1 MSKNTRISTELRS
14 VETLIKKDFSKE
26 ETISGLYKYIFKSNG
41 KKIRARLCLTTSS
54 KTKNKEKIKLAS
66 VIELLHTATL
76 IHDDVVDDSPT
87 RRGSQSVNN
96 LWTNSHGVLIGDYIY
111 SKAFIYLVDI
121 GNKKILKELADTT
134 NDIAQGELIQ
144 LDAINNVDITLNK
157 LKKISYFKTGRLFE
171 AAAKTGAIISNEN
184 KIFISNVSECA
195 KNLGILFQITDDL
208 LDYSGNNKIGK
219 PVFQDIKEGKVTYPF
234 FYAYKNANT
243 KQKKYLKELL
253 GFSKKLKS
261 KDIELIS
268 SLQGIKKTKQLAKK
282 YHNRAIEFAKKIKN
296 LDIRKEMIELADIA
310 LNRDK

>member
-76 IHDDVVDDSPT
+76 IHDDVVDGSPT

>member
-1 MSKNTRISTELRS
+1 MNKYTKISKELRS

-26 ETISGLYKYIFKSNG
+26 NTISGLYKYIFKSNG

-76 IHDDVVDDSPT
+76 IHDDVVDESPT
-87 RRGSQSVNN
+87 RRGIRSVNN
-96 LWTNSHGVLIGDYIY
+96 VWTNAHGVLIGDYIY

-134 NDIAQGELIQ
+134 NDIAQGELVQ
-144 LDAINNVDITLNK
+144 LDAVNNVNITLNK

-171 AAAKTGAIISNEN
+171 AAAKTGAIIANEN
-184 KIFISNVSECA
+184 KAFNYNVSECA
-195 KNLGILFQITDDL
+195 KNLGILFQIIDDL
-208 LDYSGNNKIGK
+208 LDYSDSKKIGK

-234 FYAYKNANT
+234 FYSYKNANT
-243 KQKKYLKELL
+243 REKKRLKDLL
-253 GFSKKLKS
+253 GVSRDLKS
-261 KDIELIS
+261 KDLELIK
-268 SLQGIKKTKQLAKK
+268 SLEGIKKTKQLAEK
-282 YHNRAIEFAKKIKN
+282 YHIKAIEYAKKIKN
-296 LDIRKEMIELADIA
+296 LDIRKEMIELADTA

>member
-157 LKKISYFKTGRLFE
+157 LKKISYFKTGRLF
-171 AAAKTGAIISNEN
+171 
-184 KIFISNVSECA
+184 
-195 KNLGILFQITDDL
+195 
-208 LDYSGNNKIGK
+208 
-219 PVFQDIKEGKVTYPF
+219 
-234 FYAYKNANT
+234 
-243 KQKKYLKELL
+243 
-253 GFSKKLKS
+253 
-261 KDIELIS
+261 
-268 SLQGIKKTKQLAKK
+268 
-282 YHNRAIEFAKKIKN
+282 
-296 LDIRKEMIELADIA
+296 
-310 LNRDK
+310 

>member
-1 MSKNTRISTELRS
+1 M
-14 VETLIKKDFSKE
+14 
-26 ETISGLYKYIFKSNG
+26 
-41 KKIRARLCLTTSS
+41 
-54 KTKNKEKIKLAS
+54 
-66 VIELLHTATL
+66 
-76 IHDDVVDDSPT
+76 
-87 RRGSQSVNN
+87 
-96 LWTNSHGVLIGDYIY
+96 
-111 SKAFIYLVDI
+111 DI

>member
-87 RRGSQSVNN
+87 RRGNQSVNN

-144 LDAINNVDITLNK
+144 LDAINNVNITLNK

-184 KIFISNVSECA
+184 KMFISNVSECA

-208 LDYSGNNKIGK
+208 LDYSDNNKIGK

-234 FYAYKNANT
+234 FYAHKNANT

-261 KDIELIS
+261 KDLELIR
-268 SLQGIKKTKQLAKK
+268 SLEGIKKTKQLAKK
-282 YHNRAIEFAKKIKN
+282 YHNKAIECTKKIKN
-296 LDIRKEMIELADIA
+296 LDIRKEMIELADTA

>member
-1 MSKNTRISTELRS
+1 MSKNTLISTELRS

-76 IHDDVVDDSPT
+76 IHDDVVDDSPI

-208 LDYSGNNKIGK
+208 LDYSDNNKIGK

>member
-1 MSKNTRISTELRS
+1 MSKNTRILKELRS
-14 VETLIKKDFSKE
+14 VETLIKKDFSQE
-26 ETISGLYKYIFKSNG
+26 ETISDLYKYIFKSNG

-54 KTKNKEKIKLAS
+54 KTKNKEKIKLAA

-76 IHDDVVDDSPT
+76 IHDDVVDNSPK
-87 RRGSQSVNN
+87 RRGIQSVNS

-144 LDAINNVDITLNK
+144 LDAINNVNITLNK

-184 KIFISNVSECA
+184 KMFISNVSECA

-208 LDYSGNNKIGK
+208 LDYSDNNKIGK

-234 FYAYKNANT
+234 FYAHKNANT

-261 KDIELIS
+261 KDLELIR
-268 SLQGIKKTKQLAKK
+268 SLEGIKKTKQLAKK
-282 YHNRAIEFAKKIKN
+282 YHNKAIECTKKIKN
-296 LDIRKEMIELADIA
+296 LDIRKEMIELADTA

>member
-208 LDYSGNNKIGK
+208 LDYSDNNKIGK

>member
-14 VETLIKKDFSKE
+14 LETLIKKDFSKE

-208 LDYSGNNKIGK
+208 LDYSDNNKIGK

-253 GFSKKLKS
+253 GFSKKLKT

>member
-76 IHDDVVDDSPT
+76 IHDDVVDDSPI

-208 LDYSGNNKIGK
+208 LDYSDNNKIGK

-261 KDIELIS
+261 KDMDLIS

>member
-1 MSKNTRISTELRS
+1 MNRDTKISKELRS
-14 VETLIKKDFSKE
+14 VEALIKKDFSKE
-26 ETISGLYKYIFKSNG
+26 NTISGLYKYIFKSNG

-76 IHDDVVDDSPT
+76 VHDDVVDESPT
-87 RRGSQSVNN
+87 RRGIRSVNN
-96 LWTNSHGVLIGDYIY
+96 LWTNAHGVLIGDYIY

-144 LDAINNVDITLNK
+144 LDAINNENITLNK

-171 AAAKTGAIISNEN
+171 AAAKTGAIIANEN
-184 KIFISNVSECA
+184 KAFNYNVSECA
-195 KNLGILFQITDDL
+195 KNLGILFQIIDDL
-208 LDYSGNNKIGK
+208 LDYSDNKKIGK

-234 FYAYKNANT
+234 FYAYKNANNRE
-243 KQKKYLKELL
+243 KKRLKELL
-253 GFSKKLKS
+253 GASKDLKS
-261 KDIELIS
+261 KDLELIT
-268 SLQGIKKTKQLAKK
+268 SLEGIKKTKQLADK
-282 YHNRAIEFAKKIKN
+282 YHIKAIEYAKKIKN
-296 LDIRKEMIELADIA
+296 LDIRKEMLELADTA

>member
-1 MSKNTRISTELRS
+1 MSKNTIISTELRS

>member
-1 MSKNTRISTELRS
+1 MSKNTKISTELCS

-208 LDYSGNNKIGK
+208 LDYSDNNKIGK